1 MLTILIKWTKEII
14 LGLYF
19 LGTLCVLSIL
29 IKWTKEIIL
38 GLYFFG
44 TIVCVN
50 YIDQMDKR
58 KNFLFIL
65 FRDHCLC

>member
-14 LGLYF
+14 F
-19 LGTLCVLSIL
+19 C
-29 IKWTKEIIL
+29 
-38 GLYFFG
+38 LYFFG

-58 KNFLFIL
+58 NNFRFIFL
-65 FRDHCLC
+65 GTIV

>member
-1 MLTILIKWTKEII
+1 MLT
-14 LGLYF
+14 
-19 LGTLCVLSIL
+19 IL

-58 KNFLFIL
+58 SNYRYIL
-65 FRDHCLC
+65 FRDHFVC

>member
-1 MLTILIKWTKEII
+1 MLTILIIWTKDII

-19 LGTLCVLSIL
+19 L
-29 IKWTKEIIL
+29 
-38 GLYFFG
+38 G

-58 KNFLFIL
+58 NNFRFIL
-65 FRDHCLC
+65 FRDHCVC

>member
-14 LGLYF
+14 LGLY
-19 LGTLCVLSIL
+19 IL
-29 IKWTKEIIL
+29 
-38 GLYFFG
+38 G
-44 TIVCVN
+44 TIVCVK

-58 KNFLFIL
+58 NNFRFIL

>member
-19 LGTLCVLSIL
+19 LGT
-29 IKWTKEIIL
+29 
-38 GLYFFG
+38 
-44 TIVCVN
+44 IVCVIN
-50 YIDQMDKR
+50 IDQMDKR
-58 KNFLFIL
+58 NNFRFIL

>member
-1 MLTILIKWTKEII
+1 MLIILIKWTKEII

-19 LGTLCVLSIL
+19 LGTIVCINYIDQMDKGNNFRFIL
-29 IKWTKEIIL
+29 L
-38 GLYFFG
+38 G

-58 KNFLFIL
+58 NNFRFIL
-65 FRDHCLC
+65 FRDHCVC

>member
-1 MLTILIKWTKEII
+1 MLTILIKLSKEII
-14 LGLYF
+14 LCLYF
-19 LGTLCVLSIL
+19 L
-29 IKWTKEIIL
+29 
-38 GLYFFG
+38 G

-58 KNFLFIL
+58 KDFRFIL

>member
-1 MLTILIKWTKEII
+1 MFTVLIKWTKEII

-19 LGTLCVLSIL
+19 L
-29 IKWTKEIIL
+29 
-38 GLYFFG
+38 G

-58 KNFLFIL
+58 KNFRFIL
-65 FRDHCLC
+65 FSDHYVC

>member
-1 MLTILIKWTKEII
+1 MLI
-14 LGLYF
+14 
-19 LGTLCVLSIL
+19 IL

-58 KNFLFIL
+58 NNYRYIL
-65 FRDHCLC
+65 FRDQCVR